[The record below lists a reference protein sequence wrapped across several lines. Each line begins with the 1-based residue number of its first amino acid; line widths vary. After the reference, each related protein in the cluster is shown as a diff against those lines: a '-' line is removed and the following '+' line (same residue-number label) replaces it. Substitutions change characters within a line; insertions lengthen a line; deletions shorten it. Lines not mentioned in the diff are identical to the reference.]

1 MMQTSF
7 KNKFEV
13 MIIPGLK
20 ANGDGRNYLRYILD
34 YLVYNIS
41 RRN

>member
-1 MMQTSF
+1 
-7 KNKFEV
+7 

-41 RRN
+41 RGNKTMQENT